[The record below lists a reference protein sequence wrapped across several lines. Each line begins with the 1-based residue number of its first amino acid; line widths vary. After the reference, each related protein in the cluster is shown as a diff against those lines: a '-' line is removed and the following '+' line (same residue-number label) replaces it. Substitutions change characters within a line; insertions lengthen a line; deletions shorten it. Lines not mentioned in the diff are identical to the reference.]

1 MCVTPDRPRRHGGAR
16 ADLEFVLQ
24 QTVNPRFVHNQQNEV
39 NRLPADLQAEASA
52 ADGKVRWRPPRALR
66 APATDQ
72 PFTVLTAD
80 DEAAFFDRGKN
91 GDALRAVEQ
100 LLRNSLVR
108 SGHNL
113 LKSDGGFLGAY
124 AFIGIGSLAR
134 RTLN

>member
-1 MCVTPDRPRRHGGAR
+1 HVCGVDGQRDAPALR
-16 ADLEFVLQ
+16 ADM
-24 QTVNPRFVHNQQNEV
+24 
-39 NRLPADLQAEASA
+39 QAEAAA
-52 ADGKVRWRPPRALR
+52 ADGKVRRRPPRALR

-124 AFIGIGSLAR
+124 AFIGIGTLAR